1 MEEYKTLFL
10 EEMEKICNSNCIK
23 ELIFKLKEH
32 NKDKNNII
40 LDNSNYENYI
50 NYVKNNIMFFPFFN
64 NSIFFLTITLNGKI
78 IINDEY
84 RKFKVSTEEEELYNF
99 YIWIVMGIYE
109 VIGHFLKDYFYYLS
123 KFIITE
129 ESGSGE
135 ESAEGLGEGAGAR
148 EGSGEGSGEGS
159 EEGSE
164 EGLDENSSESIE
176 IGKLVEKIL
185 FSGNKLYLADIL
197 YILDLKNWN
206 KNLNEFCEYFKSG
219 KRKKLKKNG
228 LKEKDLL
235 GFNEECFNIL
245 AKFKINKT
253 DLLNFNTDVVISF
266 KKKF

>member
-32 NKDKNNII
+32 NKDKNNI
-40 LDNSNYENYI
+40 
-50 NYVKNNIMFFPFFN
+50 
-64 NSIFFLTITLNGKI
+64 
-78 IINDEY
+78 NDEY

-109 VIGHFLKDYFYYLS
+109 VIGNFLKDYFYYLS

-245 AKFKINKT
+245 AKFKINKA
-253 DLLNFNTDVVISF
+253 DLLNFKTDVFISF
-266 KKKF
+266 KKNYSQTFIDLSDRICLTERKRKRKNKFKFY